1 MVFPPKSL
9 PSTSR
14 SSWGSIDSQVHV
26 ANNFGRKIY
35 VIVTPNPDWAWG
47 DVAGMAVQV
56 VAGAAFTALTAGTSA
71 PAEAALVTESVTQ
84 ISNLARGI
92 NSIKKAY
99 ELIKQYTVFKSAMAA
114 YKANS
119 YFKKGATVAVAAE
132 ATALEKNVG
141 DVVQKL
147 KEFLQKSAYA
157 IEPGAFK
164 RVNDTSYL
172 KFWNALN
179 PSYWGSLAGCQTVQ
193 LLIIDESMEQ
203 TCTFV
208 TGADDSWIAAPD
220 KIVRS
225 KYGTIWQEDPA
236 AGTYYWK
243 NVVIYMDGYFK
254 GASQTLAAGR
264 YDLNQLT
271 IGNDKLSSLRIPPG
285 WKVTLYQEA
294 NFAGKSK
301 VLTADTP
308 YVGNEFN
315 DSVSSIVV
323 ESPANKA

>member
-1 MVFPPKSL
+1 MVLPPKSTR
-9 PSTSR
+9 PPSR
-14 SSWGSIDSQVHV
+14 SSWGSVDSQVHV
-26 ANNFGRKIY
+26 ANNAGRRIY
-35 VIVTPNPDWAWG
+35 VIVTPNPDWAWA
-47 DVAGMAVQV
+47 DVGAMLGTIV
-56 VAGAAFTALTAGTSA
+56 VGAAFTALTAGASA
-71 PAEAALVTESVTQ
+71 PAEAALVTETATQ
-84 ISNLARGI
+84 LGNLARGI

-114 YKANS
+114 YKAHS
-119 YFKKGATVAVAAE
+119 YFQKGATVAVAAE

-147 KEFLQKSAYA
+147 KEFLQQSAYA

-172 KFWNALN
+172 RFWNALN

-208 TGADDSWIAAPD
+208 TGADDSWIATPD

-243 NVVIYMDGYFK
+243 NVVIYMDSYFK
-254 GASQTLAAGR
+254 GTSQTLAAGR
-264 YDLNQLT
+264 YDMKQLT

-285 WKVTLYQEA
+285 WKVTLYLDA
-294 NFAGKSK
+294 NFAGKNK

-308 YVGNEFN
+308 YVGDEFN
-315 DSVSSIVV
+315 DNVSSIVV